1 MSASDSAPFPVDTA
15 ESPTPPLSLTAL
27 YEAPPL
33 PAPTTDEDAVQFVT
47 LAARAFAAV
56 DEIPARTEE
65 GLEYFA
71 RRLGFAADCTA
82 TATAIFLT
90 LAKGGRRWTE
100 VIRVRASSP
109 DFTRAVALHR
119 VLERVAKAEITPRD
133 AAERLSVLLGWRAKS
148 SIVLDT
154 LAGAL
159 LSASAALLLRA
170 DLSEMG
176 LVALLGAT
184 VGAVLHLVGGRETLL
199 PLATVLLAA
208 MASGAAFGFDRLNI
222 ADIRPVPVLVASLV
236 ILLPGWRL
244 TVSMSELAQGHWTS
258 GSGRFLAGVVTL
270 LLLIV
275 GVVVGQQAVAS
286 SEKARL
292 VLPAATNLPTWI
304 RILSPL
310 VAGMSMTHL
319 FNARRRDAP
328 WIMLICVITSLAAYG
343 GGILLGSNAGAFV
356 GAFTATAASI
366 LLARRLRL
374 PYAVLQQPATVLL
387 VPGTIGFLS
396 FGSLVDQNVNRAIQ
410 TGFVMLMVA
419 LTLSIGALLARVAL
433 RQVMA
438 REYER

>member
-1 MSASDSAPFPVDTA
+1 M
-15 ESPTPPLSLTAL
+15 L
-27 YEAPPL
+27 
-33 PAPTTDEDAVQFVT
+33 
-47 LAARAFAAV
+47 
-56 DEIPARTEE
+56 
-65 GLEYFA
+65 
-71 RRLGFAADCTA
+71 
-82 TATAIFLT
+82 
-90 LAKGGRRWTE
+90 
-100 VIRVRASSP
+100 
-109 DFTRAVALHR
+109 
-119 VLERVAKAEITPRD
+119 
-133 AAERLSVLLGWRAKS
+133 
-148 SIVLDT
+148 LDT

-159 LSASAALLLRA
+159 LSASSALLLRA
-170 DLSEMG
+170 DLPEMG

-184 VGAVLHLVGGRETLL
+184 VGAVLHLVAGRETLM

-208 MASGAAFGFDRLNI
+208 MASGAAFGFDRLHM

-244 TVSMSELAQGHWTS
+244 TVSMSELAQGHWTA

-270 LLLIV
+270 LLLVV

-292 VLPAATNLPTWI
+292 ILPAAANLPAWI
-304 RILSPL
+304 RVLSPL
-310 VAGMSMTHL
+310 AAGLSMTHL

-328 WIMLICVITSLAAYG
+328 WIMLICVITSLVAFG

-410 TGFVMLMVA
+410 TGFLMLMVA
-419 LTLSIGALLARVAL
+419 LTLSIGSLLARVAL
-433 RQVMA
+433 RQGMA
-438 REYER
+438 REYQR

>member
-1 MSASDSAPFPVDTA
+1 MSAIPSASTTA
-15 ESPTPPLSLTAL
+15 EQATPNLSLTAL
-27 YEAPPL
+27 YEAPPSS
-33 PAPTTDEDAVQFVT
+33 APTTDEDAVQFVT

-65 GLEYFA
+65 GLEYLA
-71 RRLGFAADCTA
+71 RHLGFTADCTA

-90 LAKGGRRWTE
+90 LSKGGRRWTE

-119 VLERVAKAEITPRD
+119 VLERVAKGEITPRD
-133 AAERLSVLLGWRAKS
+133 AAERLTTLLAWRAKS

-154 LAGAL
+154 VAGAL

-184 VGAVLHLVGGRETLL
+184 VGAVLHLVGGRETLM

-244 TVSMSELAQGHWTS
+244 TVSMSELAQGHWTA

-270 LLLIV
+270 LLLVV
-275 GVVVGQQAVAS
+275 GVVVGQQALAS
-286 SEKARL
+286 NEKARL
-292 VLPAATNLPTWI
+292 ILPAATNLPAWI

-310 VAGMSMTHL
+310 VAGLSMTHL

-343 GGILLGSNAGAFV
+343 GGRLLGSNAGAFV

-410 TGFVMLMVA
+410 TGFLMLMVA

-433 RQVMA
+433 RQGMA